1 MKECRKQSGTGKEA
15 CLQAQGSSGCR
26 LFAGGRGKG
35 MRLFALSCLLS
46 LLPAAVQAAAPSL
59 DGALLPVVASDASG
73 TSIAGDAYSVGPGL
87 ATAANQQA
95 SIQQLAQVGKSLCEQ
110 LAVLNSAL
118 QARLGGSSSAEA
130 ELALGKTKEL
140 VAALE
145 RMAAALSADIEA
157 TQHNPLNTSAPCADL
172 ASAAANT
179 GQQKSRDSLDEIQE
193 QTLDETR
200 RDGVVRNFAQAQ
212 GQQDHILLDSELMKD
227 EKVFRPGWLLP
238 SDGLITEQARSTYM
252 IGVLANPVPAPKV
265 STEAALTPGGRKG
278 ASALKIKSAQTGV
291 AEGALR
297 FVSQFYL
304 PLANYSLAVP
314 ELEENAGVDE
324 ADRKEKDELGH
335 SLMQYF
341 SARQQYFSGNINKLR
356 ESALWNNNDALKH
369 MAIILSE
376 SYHLQLESLRA
387 SLYQTALLATLVG
400 MGSKEQNDVVE
411 RYLSPL
417 RQQKPE

>member
-1 MKECRKQSGTGKEA
+1 MTESKKTALRGILFGKRGRAGRLAALVLGLALCWHPEA
-15 CLQAQGSSGCR
+15 S
-26 LFAGGRGKG
+26 FAVSAG
-35 MRLFALSCLLS
+35 
-46 LLPAAVQAAAPSL
+46 L
-59 DGALLPVVASDASG
+59 DGATLPAMAGDAEG
-73 TSIAGDAYSVGPGL
+73 THIAGDAYSVGPGL
-87 ATAANQQA
+87 ATAANQA
-95 SIQQLAQVGKSLCEQ
+95 LSIQQLAEVGRSLCEQ

-118 QARLGGSSSAEA
+118 QARMSGSSSAEA
-130 ELALGKTKEL
+130 ELLLGSTREL
-140 VAALE
+140 VAAME
-145 RMAAALSADIEA
+145 RMAASLSADIEA
-157 TQHNPLNTSAPCADL
+157 TQHNPLNTEAPCADM
-172 ASAAANT
+172 ASALANT
-179 GQQKSRDSLDEIQE
+179 GQQKSRESLDELQE

-227 EKVFRPGWLLP
+227 EKVFRPNWLLP

-252 IGVLANPVPAPKV
+252 IGVLANPTPAPKV
-265 STEAALTPGGRKG
+265 STDAQNTPGGRKG

-304 PLANYSLAVP
+304 PLTDYSQAVP
-314 ELEENAGVDE
+314 ELEENAGVDP

-369 MAIILSE
+369 MVTIMSE
-376 SYHLQLESLRA
+376 SYHLQLENLRCG
-387 SLYQTALLATLVG
+387 LYQTALLATLVG
-400 MGSKEQNDVVE
+400 MGSSGQNDVVE
-411 RYLSPL
+411 RYLAPL
-417 RQQKPE
+417 RQNTQESGS